1 MQKAFNHTLCLILNR
16 NCSASKVI
24 NIAVTSA
31 TISTD
36 TTCFSQCSL
45 RTRICSIL
53 KINITTCKIEIR
65 SISKNIIIHIYRL
78 INLVKCAIKKY
89 LLM

>member
-1 MQKAFNHTLCLILNR
+1 MQKAFNHTLCLILNL
-16 NCSASKVI
+16 NCTASKAI
-24 NIAVTSA
+24 NIAVTIA

-36 TTCFSQCSL
+36 TACFIQCGL

-65 SISKNIIIHIYRL
+65 SISKNILIHIYRL
-78 INLVKCAIKKY
+78 SILVTIRKY
-89 LLM
+89 FLM